1 MLMSLTLTFSCLL
14 VTSSFFR
21 FVFEGLPYFF
31 DQVHVQGKNGTN
43 RSVSQYY
50 LRTSNDDDVY
60 VTVKVAGG
68 ENLRVRFINVL
79 FMNLN
84 SCIL

>member
-1 MLMSLTLTFSCLL
+1 MLMSLTLTFPCLL
-14 VTSSFFR
+14 ISCFFR

-31 DQVHVQGKNGTN
+31 DQVYVQGKNGTN

-50 LRTSNDDDVY
+50 LSTSNDDDVY
-60 VTVKVAGG
+60 ATVKVAGG
-68 ENLRVRFINVL
+68 ENLRVRFINKL